1 VISIDGVGVFLGL
14 DVGKQTHHGHGL
26 TPDGKKVFDKQL
38 PNSEPKLRAV
48 FDKLAAKFG
57 TVLVVVDQP
66 ASIGALPL
74 TVARDAGC
82 QVAYLP
88 GLAMRRI
95 ADLYPGEAKTDAKDA
110 VVIADAARTMPHTL
124 RTLDLADEVT
134 AELTMLVG
142 FDQDL
147 AGEANRTSN
156 RIRGLLTQFHPSLER
171 VLGPRLDHPA
181 ITWLL
186 ERYGSPQALR
196 KAGRRKLVEVVRPRA
211 PRMAE
216 RLIDDIFTALDEQTV
231 TVPGTGTL
239 DVIVPSLAKSLAAV
253 HEQRRT
259 LEARIEALL
268 EAHPLSQVLT
278 SMPGIG
284 VRTAAVLLTT
294 VGDGSSFPTAAHLAS
309 YAGLAPTTRQS
320 GTSIHGEHAPSS
332 NARCSSP
339 RSRPSTTPPPGPTT
353 TAAEPAAKP
362 TPRPSSASPATASA
376 SCSPCSATEPSTN
389 RGPLDSLDEG
399 HRGTPPAGGEA
410 VRMSEGFPGA
420 SNLVRGGATPPTPH
434 PTAPGRCSSV
444 ENGAAKP
451 VIVAID
457 GPSGTGKSSTS
468 KAVAAQLGLS
478 YLDTGAQYRAIT
490 WWMVTNGIDIADPS
504 AIAAAA
510 AKPEILSGTDPTGP
524 TITVDGVDVSGPIR
538 EQDVTSKVSAV
549 SAVPEVRA
557 RITELQRAIA
567 ASAVTGIV
575 VEGRDIGTTVLPDAD
590 LKIFL
595 TASPEAR
602 AARRSGELK
611 GADLH
616 TTREALIKRDAADS
630 SRKTSPLAKADDA
643 VEVDTTDLTLQQVIE
658 CVVTLVEEKRA
669 GK

>member
-1 VISIDGVGVFLGL
+1 MVDIDGVGVFLGL

-26 TPDGKKVFDKQL
+26 TPAGKKVFDKQL

-48 FDKLAAKFG
+48 FDKLTAKFG
-57 TVLVVVDQP
+57 TVLLVVDQP

-82 QVAYLP
+82 EVAYLP

-124 RTLDLADEVT
+124 RTLDLTDEVT

-231 TVPGTGTL
+231 VVPGTGTI

-320 GTSIHGEHAPSS
+320 GTSIHSEHAPRGGNRQLKRAMFLSAFAALHDPAS
-332 NARCSSP
+332 RSYYDRCRARGKTHTQALLRLARHRISVLFAMLRDGTFYQPRSP
-339 RSRPSTTPPPGPTT
+339 R
-353 TAAEPAAKP
+353 
-362 TPRPSSASPATASA
+362 
-376 SCSPCSATEPSTN
+376 
-389 RGPLDSLDEG
+389 
-399 HRGTPPAGGEA
+399 
-410 VRMSEGFPGA
+410 
-420 SNLVRGGATPPTPH
+420 
-434 PTAPGRCSSV
+434 
-444 ENGAAKP
+444 
-451 VIVAID
+451 
-457 GPSGTGKSSTS
+457 
-468 KAVAAQLGLS
+468 
-478 YLDTGAQYRAIT
+478 
-490 WWMVTNGIDIADPS
+490 
-504 AIAAAA
+504 
-510 AKPEILSGTDPTGP
+510 
-524 TITVDGVDVSGPIR
+524 
-538 EQDVTSKVSAV
+538 
-549 SAVPEVRA
+549 
-557 RITELQRAIA
+557 
-567 ASAVTGIV
+567 
-575 VEGRDIGTTVLPDAD
+575 
-590 LKIFL
+590 
-595 TASPEAR
+595 
-602 AARRSGELK
+602 
-611 GADLH
+611 
-616 TTREALIKRDAADS
+616 
-630 SRKTSPLAKADDA
+630 LA
-643 VEVDTTDLTLQQVIE
+643 
-658 CVVTLVEEKRA
+658 
-669 GK
+669 

>member
-1 VISIDGVGVFLGL
+1 VISIDDVGVFLGL

-26 TPDGKKVFDKQL
+26 TPAGKKVFDKQL

-74 TVARDAGC
+74 TIARDAGC

-147 AGEANRTSN
+147 AGETNRTSN

-181 ITWLL
+181 VTWLL

-216 RLIDDIFTALDEQTV
+216 RLVDDIFTALDEQTV
-231 TVPGTGTL
+231 VVPGTGTL

-253 HEQRRT
+253 HEQRRA
-259 LEARIEALL
+259 LETRIEALL
-268 EAHPLSQVLT
+268 EAHPLSKVLT

-284 VRTAAVLLTT
+284 VRTAAVLLAA

-309 YAGLAPTTRQS
+309 YAGLAPATRQS
-320 GTSIHGEHAPSS
+320 GTSIHGEHAPRGGNRQLKRAMFLSAFAALHDPAS
-332 NARCSSP
+332 RTYYDRCRARGKTHTQALLRLARHRISVLFAMLRDGTFYQPRSP
-339 RSRPSTTPPPGPTT
+339 R
-353 TAAEPAAKP
+353 PA
-362 TPRPSSASPATASA
+362 
-376 SCSPCSATEPSTN
+376 
-389 RGPLDSLDEG
+389 
-399 HRGTPPAGGEA
+399 
-410 VRMSEGFPGA
+410 
-420 SNLVRGGATPPTPH
+420 
-434 PTAPGRCSSV
+434 
-444 ENGAAKP
+444 
-451 VIVAID
+451 
-457 GPSGTGKSSTS
+457 
-468 KAVAAQLGLS
+468 
-478 YLDTGAQYRAIT
+478 
-490 WWMVTNGIDIADPS
+490 
-504 AIAAAA
+504 
-510 AKPEILSGTDPTGP
+510 
-524 TITVDGVDVSGPIR
+524 
-538 EQDVTSKVSAV
+538 
-549 SAVPEVRA
+549 
-557 RITELQRAIA
+557 
-567 ASAVTGIV
+567 
-575 VEGRDIGTTVLPDAD
+575 
-590 LKIFL
+590 
-595 TASPEAR
+595 
-602 AARRSGELK
+602 
-611 GADLH
+611 
-616 TTREALIKRDAADS
+616 
-630 SRKTSPLAKADDA
+630 
-643 VEVDTTDLTLQQVIE
+643 
-658 CVVTLVEEKRA
+658 
-669 GK
+669 